1 MKKMLQWSLGF
12 LVVMVAL
19 ALFVPAGAATTP
31 TKTTKP
37 TAKKHVPSYWEI
49 GSADATANTIEL
61 QQSDGSSN
69 LTLKV
74 SAATKITVG
83 NKPGK
88 IADLQKGQK
97 ATFTA
102 SGENCTSI
110 TAVAVADTKKK
121 K

>member
-19 ALFVPAGAATTP
+19 ALVVPAGAATTN
-31 TKTTKP
+31 TKTP
-37 TAKKHVPSYWEI
+37 AKKHTTPYWTVS
-49 GSADATANTIEL
+49 SADATANTIEL

-74 SAATKITVG
+74 TAATKITVG